1 MQRDKKM
8 VKKCDYCL
16 KVLEHK
22 VYPSG
27 HVESELRF
35 SQRRFCDLYCYYA
48 GRAFETVEQDFNIA
62 NLKRKKAIKDVENEL

>member
-1 MQRDKKM
+1 M

-16 KVLEHK
+16 KQLVHK

-35 SQRRFCDLYCYYA
+35 SQRRFCDLRCYYA
-48 GRAFETVEQDFNIA
+48 GRAFETIEQEFNIV
-62 NLKRKKAIKDVENEL
+62 NLKRKKAIKEAINEL